1 VIRTDVQMDDYAW
14 IRRSLFEREL
24 LYCGDPK
31 IMRRMQRKIKARL
44 NEIWKEIE
52 ERQSGSLMRGDS
64 RYDWYGK
71 ISLEHLRSE
80 ALRYEAYL
88 NDETLNEKVDY
99 ILRLIEGL
107 PARQQQLLFERL
119 SVQAE
124 IDASA
129 KPIAATKRVQLRLS
143 AFEDERLRAVAS
155 ATGFTIS
162 QLLRQSL
169 LQTTVETNI
178 QWELRRSTAK
188 VKLERKVWVRLP
200 SSLMDRATK
209 LARSYRV
216 PTSTFIRGALRH
228 HIESQSELHN
238 PRKC

>member
-1 VIRTDVQMDDYAW
+1 MDDNAW
-14 IRRSLFEREL
+14 IRRSFFEREL

-31 IMRRMQRKIKARL
+31 IMQMMQRKIKRRL
-44 NEIWKEIE
+44 REIWREIE
-52 ERQSGSLMRGDS
+52 ERQAGILMRGRDQD
-64 RYDWYGK
+64 DWYSQK
-71 ISLEHLRSE
+71 HLEYLRSQ
-80 ALRYEAYL
+80 ALKYEAYL

-107 PARQQQLLFERL
+107 PVRQQQLLFERL
-119 SVQAE
+119 NVQAE

-129 KPIAATKRVQLRLS
+129 KPIPSTKRVQLRLS
-143 AFEDERLRAVAS
+143 AFEDERLRAIAS

-178 QWELRRSTAK
+178 QWELRRCTAK
-188 VKLERKVWVRLP
+188 IKLEKKVWVRLP
-200 SSLMDRATK
+200 TSLMDRATK

-216 PTSTFIRGALRH
+216 PTSTFIRGAMRH
-228 HIESQSELHN
+228 HIESQSELHK
-238 PRKC
+238 PMKC